1 MNRTKSSSNSNSP
14 NPTPDSPNTP
24 NAPSSTPERGT
35 NSRAE
40 YQRQLGAHVVEQENL
55 AQDTR
60 KTFRAGA
67 ESKAHQKSADQA
79 KDQLNLMEE
88 ANNKRPFANEASRHL
103 HRDVGTLSS
112 EVKVLEDQFNELSQK
127 ILGIKA
133 QIQATSDEK
142 KQKDLN
148 KELKQKEQELK
159 QVGDQLNQTT
169 KNLDSKIAQ
178 LNTTN
183 IPSPKIVVAGRDF
196 NLTPTQA
203 LEYDR
208 ALMTLETYDKRPIF
222 SQSSST
228 RVVTDQAALDEIR
241 QSLETIA
248 RIRSGSSHVPL
259 SSVLDNFDT
268 RFFDVIDNGRKSIFS
283 MKKFLQALV

>member
-67 ESKAHQKSADQA
+67 ESKAHQKSADNA
-79 KDQLNLMEE
+79 KRQLDTMNET
-88 ANNKRPFANEASRHL
+88 NNKRPFANETSRHV
-103 HRDVGTLSS
+103 HRDILTLQTEVNTINTRITELTNEIANLENQRNASTDEREKRRLGTQKTQA
-112 EVKVLEDQFNELSQK
+112 ENELTQK
-127 ILGIKA
+127 RTEL
-133 QIQATSDEK
+133 Q
-142 KQKDLN
+142 QKTTELN
-148 KELKQKEQELK
+148 TKRTQPGVTETPKI
-159 QVGDQLNQTT
+159 QVGGH
-169 KNLDSKIAQ
+169 NLD
-178 LNTTN
+178 
-183 IPSPKIVVAGRDF
+183 
-196 NLTPTQA
+196 LTPQQA

-208 ALMTLETYDKRPIF
+208 ALMTLEKYDGKQIYAK
-222 SQSSST
+222 SSST

-248 RIRSGSSHVPL
+248 RIRSGSSHAPL